1 MLYAIAV
8 YDLNEEEHWEMIGY
22 EIIFRDID
30 KAFSYAFRKTCD
42 GSCFQYYRVEMM
54 QEVVARAGGLEDL
67 IES

>member
-8 YDLNEEEHWEMIGY
+8 YDLNEEERWEMIGY

-30 KAFSYAFRKTCD
+30 KAFSYAFKKTC
-42 GSCFQYYRVEMM
+42 GGPCFRYYRVEMM
-54 QEVVARAGGLEDL
+54 QEAVVRAGGLEDL